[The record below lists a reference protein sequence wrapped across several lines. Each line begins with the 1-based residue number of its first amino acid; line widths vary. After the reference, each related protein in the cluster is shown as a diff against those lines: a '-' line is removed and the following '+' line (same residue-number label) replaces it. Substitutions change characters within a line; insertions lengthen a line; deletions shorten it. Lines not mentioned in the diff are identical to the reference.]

1 MLATVVGVGLEVGVE
16 VEAAVAGEAD
26 EACMGRYGRT
36 STMVEVKV
44 VEVKGVEVKG
54 VEVKGGLRR
63 LSVGELAARAG
74 VATSALRFYEANGLI
89 HSERNA
95 SGHRRYRPDA
105 LRRVA
110 FIRVA
115 QRIGLSLGEVASA
128 LDSLPSRRTP
138 TRDDWNDLS
147 SRWLPRIDE
156 QIAALEML
164 RDRLD
169 GCIGCGCLSLDT
181 CELYNVGDR
190 AADRGAGARYLLG
203 DPIETETE
211 G

>member
-1 MLATVVGVGLEVGVE
+1 M
-16 VEAAVAGEAD
+16 
-26 EACMGRYGRT
+26 
-36 STMVEVKV
+36 
-44 VEVKGVEVKG
+44 
-54 VEVKGGLRR
+54 VEVKGGVKGGVKGVASRDEPRR
-63 LSVGELAARAG
+63 FSVGELAARAG

-89 HSERNA
+89 ESERNG
-95 SGHRRYRPDA
+95 SGHRRYRADA

-128 LDSLPSRRTP
+128 LGSLPSQRTP
-138 TRDDWNDLS
+138 TRDDWNELS

-156 QIAALEML
+156 QIATLEML

-181 CELYNVGDR
+181 CELYNMNDR
-190 AADRGAGARYLLG
+190 AARRGAGARYLLG
-203 DPIETETE
+203 DPISP
-211 G
+211 GDS